1 VTDACIIQQSHP
13 LDLRRLQAH
22 SVDEVCRS
30 AAPHDA
36 AVTVNRITRRV
47 APHRM
52 NAYTSRSLAVS
63 GGIRDA
69 SGVSVMIWVSGEK

>member
-1 VTDACIIQQSHP
+1 VRPSAVTDACIIQQSHP

-52 NAYTSRSLAVS
+52 
-63 GGIRDA
+63 
-69 SGVSVMIWVSGEK
+69 